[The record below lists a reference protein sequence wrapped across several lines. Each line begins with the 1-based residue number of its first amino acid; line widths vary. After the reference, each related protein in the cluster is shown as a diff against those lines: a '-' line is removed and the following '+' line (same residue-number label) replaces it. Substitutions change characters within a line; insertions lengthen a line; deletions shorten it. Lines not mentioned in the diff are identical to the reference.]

1 MDPEMSH
8 KNYNVCVTHT
18 KYILQE
24 KWSKDIFDEWTLR
37 CHCHTLEIYFCTGM
51 ALEYILGQDI
61 FFWSVG
67 VSGVPVSAKNLGF
80 CVSGSKSTFPN
91 MEMCAFSNDRVHGA
105 FPYMEICDKIRKK

>member
-8 KNYNVCVTHT
+8 KNYNVCVTPA
-18 KYILQE
+18 KYI
-24 KWSKDIFDEWTLR
+24 FGEWTLR

-67 VSGVPVSAKNLGF
+67 VSGVLVSAKN
-80 CVSGSKSTFPN
+80 
-91 MEMCAFSNDRVHGA
+91 
-105 FPYMEICDKIRKK
+105 